1 MQKACHHHLRTQF
14 RALLASSACYHTA
27 SVFDPMSARI
37 AADLGFE
44 VGILGGSVASLQVLA
59 APDFALITLSEFVEQ
74 ATRIGRVARLPVI
87 ADADHGYGNA
97 LNVMRTV
104 VELERAGVAAL
115 TLEDTLLPAQFGR
128 KSTDLISV
136 DEGVGK
142 IRAALE
148 ARVDT
153 DLAIIARTH
162 AGRARGGRGD
172 PPHPGLPGGRRR
184 WHLHGRAYV
193 TSTIWRRSPQNLSV
207 PLMLVSYGNP
217 SLRDDARLA
226 SLGVRIVVDG
236 HAAYFAA
243 IKATYDC
250 LREQRGIACQRP
262 QRHRAD
268 AQVHPARG
276 LHRLGSRVHERQ
288 GVRTAASGQRPLAAP
303 RTARRAGADRG
314 HRRADH
320 PAAEHLEEP
329 AGRIAAGPPPRSARP
344 SRGACAGAPAP
355 PARRRGAAAVMGDA
369 HAPGLGAEPR
379 AEALLPLAHARIQR
393 IDPQRGE
400 AARPPP
406 DRPGEGGVGGQRA
419 QAGRGAVQAEA
430 PAGMALEEAPDRG
443 GPAPAHRR
451 ANPVQ
456 AVHPPGQHAR
466 GSPGRPA
473 AAPPAAVTEPSQPAG
488 QQTER
493 GQGGEHADGEAQAG
507 PAGEVDVGEQHVRP
521 CSGSAQP

>member
-1 MQKACHHHLRTQF
+1 MQRASHHDLRAQF

-74 ATRIGRVARLPVI
+74 ATRIGRVARLPLI

-128 KSTDLISV
+128 KSTDLIGI

-148 ARVDT
+148 ARVDP

-162 AGRARGGRGD
+162 AGVLEVD
-172 PPHPGLPGGRRR
+172 EVIRRTQAYQEAGADGICMVGVR
-184 WHLHGRAYV
+184 DFEHLEVIA
-193 TSTIWRRSPQNLSV
+193 QNLSV

-250 LREQRGIACQRP
+250 LREQRGIAASDLNATELTHKYTQP
-262 QRHRAD
+262 ED
-268 AQVHPARG
+268 YIVWAREYMN
-276 LHRLGSRVHERQ
+276 VKE
-288 GVRTAASGQRPLAAP
+288 
-303 RTARRAGADRG
+303 
-314 HRRADH
+314 
-320 PAAEHLEEP
+320 
-329 AGRIAAGPPPRSARP
+329 
-344 SRGACAGAPAP
+344 
-355 PARRRGAAAVMGDA
+355 
-369 HAPGLGAEPR
+369 
-379 AEALLPLAHARIQR
+379 
-393 IDPQRGE
+393 
-400 AARPPP
+400 
-406 DRPGEGGVGGQRA
+406 
-419 QAGRGAVQAEA
+419 
-430 PAGMALEEAPDRG
+430 
-443 GPAPAHRR
+443 
-451 ANPVQ
+451 
-456 AVHPPGQHAR
+456 
-466 GSPGRPA
+466 
-473 AAPPAAVTEPSQPAG
+473 
-488 QQTER
+488 
-493 GQGGEHADGEAQAG
+493 
-507 PAGEVDVGEQHVRP
+507 
-521 CSGSAQP
+521 